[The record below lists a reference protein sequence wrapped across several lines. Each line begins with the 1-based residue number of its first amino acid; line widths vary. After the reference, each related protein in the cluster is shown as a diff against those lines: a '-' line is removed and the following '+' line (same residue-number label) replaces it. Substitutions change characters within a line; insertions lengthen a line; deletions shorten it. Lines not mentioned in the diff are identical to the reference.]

1 MRSDYLK
8 IHHGFERIRLR
19 GLSDARDEFHLGAI
33 VQNLKTMALPSNR
46 LPTDGKRRLR
56 MRRRQGC
63 RLLLASTPQQ
73 TFATMPRMVAMGQ
86 EETGHQPQQSIGSKY
101 ARRLGR

>member
-56 MRRRQGC
+56 M
-63 RLLLASTPQQ
+63 
-73 TFATMPRMVAMGQ
+73 PRMVAMGQ